1 MDILEKTLTMLS
13 KYPLCDHC
21 LGRQFALLGY
31 SIENKDRG
39 KALKLSL
46 TLQAS
51 ALNLAKNAEG
61 IKRLKVL
68 AANGFSREA
77 QETLHHLKKR
87 IAKKDALKTCFL
99 CEGKFQLLDG
109 LIQKALQAIANYEY
123 TTFLVG
129 VELPV
134 AVEEREDEFKAA
146 FNVSYGESIR
156 HEFGRLLGKG
166 IAELTGKTVEYKKP
180 DIVVIVNPFAEQV
193 RVQVNPLFVAG
204 RYRKLVRD
212 IPQSKWFCSRC
223 RGKGCEK
230 CGGTG
235 KMYPES
241 VEELVS
247 KPLLDAAEGEKTAF
261 HASGREDIDA
271 RMLGSG
277 RPFVI
282 EISKPKKRF
291 LDLKKLEGDVNAN
304 AAGKVEVS
312 SLRFTNK
319 DVVRRLKKAE
329 SAQKEYRVLIEFE
342 NEVSEE
348 DLRLLEEKLSNVLV
362 KQQTPLRVLHRRA
375 DLTREKY
382 IYEVKVKKG
391 SLKRAEM
398 EIRCQGGLYVKELV
412 SGDEGRT
419 TPNVSE
425 LLGNRAKPL
434 KLDVLN
440 VIMDDYVR

>member
-1 MDILEKTLTMLS
+1 MDILDKTLTMLS

-68 AANGFSREA
+68 ATNGFSREA

-87 IAKKDALKTCFL
+87 IAKRDQSKMCFL
-99 CEGKFQLLDG
+99 CEGKFQFLDG
-109 LIQKALQAIANYEY
+109 LTQKALQAIANYEY

-146 FNVSYGESIR
+146 FNVNYGESIR

-166 IAELTGKTVEYKKP
+166 IVEQTGKNVEYKKP
-180 DIVVIVNPFAEQV
+180 DIVVIVNPFAEYI

-212 IPQSKWFCSRC
+212 IPQSKWFCSSC

-247 KPLLDAAEGEKTAF
+247 KPLLEAAEGEKTAF

-282 EISKPKKRF
+282 EVSKPKKRF
-291 LDLKKLEGDVNAN
+291 LDLKKLKGDVNAN

-342 NEVSEE
+342 TEVSEE

-362 KQQTPLRVLHRRA
+362 RQQTPLRVLHRRA

-382 IYEVKVKKG
+382 IYKVKVKKV

>member
-1 MDILEKTLTMLS
+1 MEILEYAMAMLS

-31 SIENKDRG
+31 NIENEDRG

-51 ALNLAKNAEG
+51 AFHSAQNADG
-61 IKRLKVL
+61 VKRLKVL
-68 AANGFSREA
+68 AVNGFSREA
-77 QETLHHLKKR
+77 KDTLHHLKKR
-87 IAKKDALKTCFL
+87 IPKKEPQTCFL
-99 CEGKFQLLDG
+99 CEDKFQLLDG
-109 LIQKALQAIANYEY
+109 LTQKALDAVANYEY
-123 TTFLVG
+123 TSFLVG
-129 VELPV
+129 IELPV

-156 HEFGRLLGKG
+156 HEFGRLLGKR
-166 IAELTGKTVEYKKP
+166 IAERTGKAPEYLKP
-180 DIVVIVNPFAEQV
+180 DITIIIRPFAEQV
-193 RVQVNPLFVAG
+193 RLQVNPLFVAG

-212 IPQSKWFCSRC
+212 IPQSKWFCSSC
-223 RGKGCEK
+223 RGKGCAK

-235 KMYPES
+235 KMYAES

-247 KPLLDAAEGEKTAF
+247 KLLLEAAEGEKTSF

-271 RMLGSG
+271 RMLGNG

-291 LDLKKLEGDVNAN
+291 LDLKKLGVAVNAN
-304 AAGKVEVS
+304 AEGKVEVS
-312 SLRFTNK
+312 GFRFSSK
-319 DVVRRLKKAE
+319 DVVRRLKKGE
-329 SAQKEYRVLIEFE
+329 SAQKEYRVLIDFE
-342 NEVSEE
+342 KEISEE
-348 DLRLLEEKLSNVLV
+348 DLRLLEEKLSGISI
-362 KQQTPLRVLHRRA
+362 KQQTPRRVLHRRA

-382 IYEVKVKKG
+382 IYEVKVKKV

-398 EIRCQGGLYVKELV
+398 KIRCQGGLYVKELV

-419 TPNVSE
+419 MPNVSE

-440 VIMDDYVR
+440 VIMDVTR

>member
-51 ALNLAKNAEG
+51 VLNLAKNTDG
-61 IKRLKVL
+61 IKRLKIL
-68 AANGFSREA
+68 AINGFSREA

-87 IAKKDALKTCFL
+87 IAKKDQLKTCFL
-99 CEGKFQLLDG
+99 CENKFQTLDG
-109 LIQKALQAIANYEY
+109 LLQKALQAIANYECA
-123 TTFLVG
+123 TFLVG

-134 AVEEREDEFKAA
+134 ALEEREDEFKAA

-166 IAELTGKTVEYKKP
+166 IAEQTGKTVEYKTP
-180 DIVVIVNPFAEQV
+180 DIVIIINPFVEQI

-212 IPQSKWFCSRC
+212 IPQSKWFCSNC

-247 KPLLDAAEGEKTAF
+247 KPFLEVAEGEKTAF

-291 LDLKKLEGDVNAN
+291 LDLKKLEVVVNAN
-304 AAGKVEVS
+304 ATGKVEVYG
-312 SLRFTNK
+312 LRFTKK
-319 DVVRRLKKAE
+319 DAVRRLKKAE

-348 DLRLLEEKLSNVLV
+348 DLRLLEEKLRGALI

-375 DLTREKY
+375 NLTREKY
-382 IYEVKVKKG
+382 IYEVKVKKV

-419 TPNVSE
+419 MPNISE
-425 LLGNRAKPL
+425 LLGNTAKPL

-440 VIMDDYVR
+440 VIITDYVR

>member
-1 MDILEKTLTMLS
+1 MGILEKTLTMLS

-51 ALNLAKNAEG
+51 ALNSAKNAEG

-68 AANGFSREA
+68 AVNGFSREA

-99 CEGKFQLLDG
+99 CEGKFQLLDV
-109 LIQKALQAIANYEY
+109 LIQKALQAIVNYEY
-123 TTFLVG
+123 TSFLVG

-166 IAELTGKTVEYKKP
+166 LAELTGKTVEYKKP

-212 IPQSKWFCSRC
+212 IPQSKWFCSSC

-247 KPLLDAAEGEKTAF
+247 KPFLEAAEGEKTAF

-291 LDLKKLEGDVNAN
+291 LDLKTLEGDVNAN

-348 DLRLLEEKLSNVLV
+348 GLRLLEEKLSNVLV
-362 KQQTPLRVLHRRA
+362 GQQTPLRVLHRRA

-382 IYEVKVKKG
+382 IYEVKVKKV

-419 TPNVSE
+419 MPNVSE
-425 LLGNRAKPL
+425 LLGNTAKPL

>member
-1 MDILEKTLTMLS
+1 MDILEKALTMLS

-87 IAKKDALKTCFL
+87 IAKKDQLKTCFL

-166 IAELTGKTVEYKKP
+166 IAEQTGKTVEYKKP
-180 DIVVIVNPFAEQV
+180 DIVVITNSFAEQV

-212 IPQSKWFCSRC
+212 IPQSKWFCSSC

-247 KPLLDAAEGEKTAF
+247 KPLLEAAEGEKTAF

-271 RMLGSG
+271 RMLGNG

-329 SAQKEYRVLIEFE
+329 SAQKEYRVQIAFE
-342 NEVSEE
+342 NAVSEE
-348 DLRLLEEKLSNVLV
+348 DLRLLEEKLNNVLIR
-362 KQQTPLRVLHRRA
+362 QQTPLRVLHRRA

-382 IYEVKVKKG
+382 IYKVKVKKV

-440 VIMDDYVR
+440 IIMDDYVR

>member
-68 AANGFSREA
+68 AVNGFSREA
-77 QETLHHLKKR
+77 QETLRHLKKR
-87 IAKKDALKTCFL
+87 IAKKDQLKTCFL
-99 CEGKFQLLDG
+99 CEGKFQFLDG

-146 FNVSYGESIR
+146 FNVSHGESIR

-166 IAELTGKTVEYKKP
+166 MAEQTGKTVEYKKP
-180 DIVVIVNPFAEQV
+180 DMVVIANPFTEQV

-212 IPQSKWFCSRC
+212 IPQSKWFCSSC

-247 KPLLDAAEGEKTAF
+247 KPLLETAEGEKTAF

-291 LDLKKLEGDVNAN
+291 LDLGKLEAAVNAN
-304 AAGKVEVS
+304 AVGKVKVS

-329 SAQKEYRVLIEFE
+329 SAQKEYRVLIAFE
-342 NEVSEE
+342 NKVSEE

-362 KQQTPLRVLHRRA
+362 RQQTPLRVLHRRA

-382 IYEVKVKKG
+382 IYEVKVKKV

-398 EIRCQGGLYVKELV
+398 QIRCQGGLYVKELV

-419 TPNVSE
+419 MPNVSE

>member
-1 MDILEKTLTMLS
+1 MDVLEKALSMLS

-21 LGRQFALLGY
+21 LGRQFAVLGY

-68 AANGFSREA
+68 AVNGFSREA

-99 CEGKFQLLDG
+99 CEGKFQLLDV
-109 LIQKALQAIANYEY
+109 LIQKALQAIVNYEY
-123 TTFLVG
+123 TSFLVG

-166 IAELTGKTVEYKKP
+166 LAELTGKTVEYKKP
-180 DIVVIVNPFAEQV
+180 DIVVIINPFAEQV

-212 IPQSKWFCSRC
+212 IPQSKWFCSSC

-247 KPLLDAAEGEKTAF
+247 KPFLEAAEGEKTAF

-291 LDLKKLEGDVNAN
+291 LDLKTLEGDVNAN

-329 SAQKEYRVLIEFE
+329 SAQKEYRVLIAFE
-342 NEVSEE
+342 NKVSEE

-362 KQQTPLRVLHRRA
+362 RQQTPLRVLHRRA
-375 DLTREKY
+375 DLIREKY
-382 IYEVKVKKG
+382 IYEVKVKNL
-391 SLKRAEM
+391 SLNRAEM
-398 EIRCQGGLYVKELV
+398 NIRSQGGLYVKELV
-412 SGDEGRT
+412 SGDQGRAK
-419 TPNVSE
+419 PNVSD
-425 LLGNRAKPL
+425 LLGNRAQHL

-440 VIMDDYVR
+440 VIMEGLVR

>member
-1 MDILEKTLTMLS
+1 MDILEKAMTMLS
-13 KYPLCDHC
+13 KHPLCDHC

-31 SIENKDRG
+31 NIENKDRG

-51 ALNLAKNAEG
+51 ALHSAKNAEG
-61 IKRLKVL
+61 VKRLKVL
-68 AANGFSREA
+68 AANGFSLEA
-77 QETLHHLKKR
+77 QKTLLHLKKR
-87 IAKKDALKTCFL
+87 VPKEDSSKTCFL
-99 CEGKFQLLDG
+99 CEGRFQLLDG
-109 LIQKALQAIANYEY
+109 LTQKALDAVANYEY
-123 TTFLVG
+123 STFLVG

-156 HEFGRLLGKG
+156 HEFGRLLGKR
-166 IAELTGKTVEYKKP
+166 IADQTGKTAEYKTP
-180 DIVVIVNPFAEQV
+180 DLAIIVNPFAEQI
-193 RVQVNPLFVAG
+193 RLQVNPLFVAG

-212 IPQSKWFCSRC
+212 IPQSKWFCSSC
-223 RGKGCEK
+223 RGRGCEK

-247 KPLLDAAEGEKTAF
+247 KPLLEAAEGEKTSF

-271 RMLGSG
+271 RMLGNG
-277 RPFVI
+277 RPFVV

-291 LDLKKLEGDVNAN
+291 LDLKPIEAAVNES

-312 SLRFTNK
+312 GLRFSSK

-329 SAQKEYRVLIEFE
+329 SAQKEYRVLIDFE
-342 NEVSEE
+342 DEVSEE
-348 DLRLLEEKLSNVLV
+348 GLRLLEEQLSNALIR
-362 KQQTPLRVLHRRA
+362 QQTPLRVLHRRA
-375 DLTREKY
+375 DLIREKY
-382 IYEVKVKKG
+382 IYEVKVKKL

-398 EIRCQGGLYVKELV
+398 RIRCQGGLYVKELV

-419 TPNVSE
+419 LPNVSE

-440 VIMDDYVR
+440 VIMDDR